1 VKFRKKA
8 KTWLR
13 EPDGAESRQR
23 INLIVDIISQRNV
36 DRKTRSLFRRNFN
49 LAFDLSYQQFYQP
62 YAGPLALLQ
71 RVKAYSVIAYA
82 ENGLM
87 VPFGSFETD

>member
-1 VKFRKKA
+1 
-8 KTWLR
+8 
-13 EPDGAESRQR
+13 
-23 INLIVDIISQRNV
+23 
-36 DRKTRSLFRRNFN
+36 
-49 LAFDLSYQQFYQP
+49 LSYQQFYQP